1 MRALITGGAGF
12 IGSHLVDALL
22 AQGHTVTAIDD
33 LSTGKIENIQH
44 HFGNPRF
51 LFARASVLDEI
62 VMDRLASE
70 SDVIFHL
77 AAAVGVDLIVRYP
90 VRTIETNVRG
100 SEAVFKSALRYRCR
114 VLLASTSEVYGKG
127 AKSPFSPFSE
137 DDDVLLG
144 ATSKSRWAYAISKML
159 DESLGFAHHQE
170 FGLKVDIMRLFNTVG
185 PRQTGQYGMVIPRF
199 MQQALRGE
207 PITIFGD
214 GKQSRC
220 FCDVQDVVRAIIGLA
235 ELKTETTCVYN
246 IGGNSEIT
254 IEELADLVRDV
265 AKSDSPVVYIPYG
278 EAYAPGF
285 EDMQRRVPD
294 ISRMEA
300 LLNWKPVLDLQAT
313 LARIKAHMLGHVIP

>member
-1 MRALITGGAGF
+1 MRALITGGSGF

-22 AQGHTVTAIDD
+22 ERGYKVTAIDD
-33 LSTGKIENIQH
+33 LSTGKLENIQH
-44 HFGNPRF
+44 HFDNPNF
-51 LFARASVLDEI
+51 LFARASILDEI
-62 VMDRLASE
+62 VLDRLASE

-77 AAAVGVDLIVRYP
+77 AAAVGVDLIVRHP

-127 AKSPFSPFSE
+127 AKSPFSE
-137 DDDVLLG
+137 EDDVLLG

-199 MQQALRGE
+199 MRQALRRE
-207 PITIFGD
+207 PLTIYGD

-220 FCDVQDVVRAIIGLA
+220 FCDVADVIRAIVGLA
-235 ELKTETTCVYN
+235 EYKSETACVHN
-246 IGGNSEIT
+246 IGGNTEIS
-254 IEELADLVRDV
+254 IEDLAHMVKKV
-265 AKSDSPVVYIPYG
+265 AGGDSPIVYIPYG

-285 EDMQRRVPD
+285 EDMLRRVPD
-294 ISRMEA
+294 ISRIAA
-300 LLNWKPVLDLQAT
+300 LLNWAPTIDLAPT
-313 LARIKAHMLGHVIP
+313 LERIKEHMLATGLA